1 MDPFV
6 DSYLSEFLSIFKET
20 EKIQFKGEYIG
31 IYNELIQ
38 RLYEWLIS
46 SEEANVYIDK
56 VKSQITGIIY
66 ENDIIVPIKYIDLY
80 WSNKGQRGCDEKRLS
95 IRFKIKNNVGSEIQ
109 TYRFINSAE
118 LEPVI
123 KKIPINQTE
132 KIVCP

>member
-46 SEEANVYIDK
+46 SEEANAYIEK

-95 IRFKIKNNVGSEIQ
+95 IRFKIKNDVGSEIQ
-109 TYRFINSAE
+109 TYRFINSNE
-118 LEPVI
+118 LSLVT
-123 KKIPINQTE
+123 KKVSTSQ

>member
-20 EKIQFKGEYIG
+20 EKIKFKGEYIG
-31 IYNELIQ
+31 IYNDLIQ

-46 SEEANVYIDK
+46 SEEANAYIDK

-66 ENDIIVPIKYIDLY
+66 ENDVIVPIKYIDLY

-95 IRFKIKNNVGSEIQ
+95 IRFKIKDDVGDEIQ
-109 TYRFINSAE
+109 TYRFIDSTE
-118 LEPVI
+118 LAPVI
-123 KKIPINQTE
+123 KKIIKTE